1 MKLRYKIPIGV
12 LACFAVLVAALAT
25 VIAYTEDCPTAPA
38 VTSGEGAMKAVRYYC
53 YGPPEVLV
61 YDDVAAPEPADREV
75 LVRVRAAGVNP
86 LDWHFMRGSPYIMR
100 LMAGLGAPKN
110 PRLGVDFAGTV
121 EAVGA
126 SVTRF
131 KPGDAVFGGGNGA
144 FAEYLVVRE
153 NRAIEI
159 MPANIS
165 FEQAAG
171 VPIAGLTALQALR
184 DHGKLQPGERVLIN
198 GASGGVG
205 TFAVQIAKAMGAHV
219 TGVCSGRNA
228 DMVRSIG
235 ADQVF
240 DYRQQDYTESGQ
252 QFDLIVDM
260 VGNHSPL
267 ANQRVLSPTGR
278 LIIVGGQKGDWIGP
292 FLGVIKSSVTSAFVE
307 QELKAFTA
315 RMRGEDLSVLARYMA
330 EGAVTPVI
338 DRRYSLEQTPDAI
351 AYSESGRARGKI
363 IVEVGSNRD
372 MSRTDSALA
381 ESR

>member
-1 MKLRYKIPIGV
+1 
-12 LACFAVLVAALAT
+12 
-25 VIAYTEDCPTAPA
+25 
-38 VTSGEGAMKAVRYYC
+38 
-53 YGPPEVLV
+53 
-61 YDDVAAPEPADREV
+61 
-75 LVRVRAAGVNP
+75 
-86 LDWHFMRGSPYIMR
+86 MRGSPYIMR

-121 EAVGA
+121 EAVGPA
-126 SVTRF
+126 VTRF

-184 DHGKLQPGERVLIN
+184 DHGNLQPGERVLIN

-252 QFDLIVDM
+252 KFDLIVDM

-267 ANQRVLSPTGR
+267 ENKRVLSDSGR
-278 LIIVGGQKGDWIGP
+278 LIIVGGPKGDWIGP
-292 FLGVIKSSVTSAFVE
+292 LVGALKSAVASAFVE
-307 QELKAFTA
+307 QELKSFTA
-315 RMRGEDLSVLARYMA
+315 RMRGEDLATLAQYTAQGSVI
-330 EGAVTPVI
+330 PVI
-338 DRRYSLEQTPDAI
+338 DRSYPLEKTAEAI

-363 IVEVGSNRD
+363 IVE
-372 MSRTDSALA
+372 TL
-381 ESR
+381 